1 MDDKKGE
8 IIDWLLPL
16 SLLCFIILFFVLEHK
31 NIKDFQRNTEL
42 IQEQLSISGWDS
54 PKRADAGEEFR
65 FIDTDASDAEMQK
78 ELYKRFYFINED
90 TYFAYQ
96 VKRVGEAVSY
106 FSYQLVP
113 SGANCSACQ
122 SIKVISAEQS
132 SEYPGIDL
140 KEGYCAL
147 AVTVQFTNLCETDF
161 LWLPVTT
168 KVGILND
175 TSTFVRNEYG
185 STFASVLQEYDSGQ
199 QFYVYSPG
207 SEGENVYAPENG
219 DSEIIPKYIYIRPQ
233 ESVTYKLIYE
243 IPEELIDEKQLAVG
257 DDTSAINGNY
267 CNSGYRFYINQ

>member
-42 IQEQLSISGWDS
+42 IQEQLSISGSDS

-122 SIKVISAEQS
+122 SIKVISAEKS

-175 TSTFVRNEYG
+175 TSTR
-185 STFASVLQEYDSGQ
+185 
-199 QFYVYSPG
+199 
-207 SEGENVYAPENG
+207 
-219 DSEIIPKYIYIRPQ
+219 
-233 ESVTYKLIYE
+233 
-243 IPEELIDEKQLAVG
+243 
-257 DDTSAINGNY
+257 
-267 CNSGYRFYINQ
+267 